1 MSNSPPRP
9 AADQPLPSTDL
20 PTELSRNG
28 ATKAAWIWGSVVVA
42 FLVLQLVIG
51 GAAFHLAG
59 GDPSVAV
66 MPDYHQRALNWDD
79 ELTRRSASDSLR
91 WRATLEYGQA
101 TDGES
106 RLVMIRVADSG
117 GTAITGGAAELL
129 FFHHTRAA
137 DVMTMPLV
145 ERDPGEYVAALP
157 IVKPGLWDCEFTL
170 ARGEDERFL
179 DRRTIDID
187 ATAKTVG
194 FDAVDVDASGPTLAE
209 SDK

>member
-1 MSNSPPRP
+1 MSNSPARP
-9 AADQPLPSTDL
+9 APFQPSSPA
-20 PTELSRNG
+20 ELSGNG
-28 ATKAAWIWGSVVVA
+28 ANKAAWIWGSVVVA

-51 GAAFHLAG
+51 GAAFRLAG

-79 ELTRRSASDSLR
+79 ELARRSRSDSLR
-91 WRATLEYGQA
+91 WRATVVYGRL
-101 TDGES
+101 TNGDS
-106 RLVMIRVADSG
+106 REVTIRVADSSG
-117 GTAITGGAAELL
+117 EAITGGGAELL

-145 ERDPGEYVAALP
+145 EREPGEYVAVLP
-157 IVKPGLWDCEFTL
+157 IVKPGLWDLEFTL

-179 DRRTIDID
+179 DRRTIDV
-187 ATAKTVG
+187 KTS
-194 FDAVDVDASGPTLAE
+194 DESPASAAE

>member
-9 AADQPLPSTDL
+9 AAYQPSSS
-20 PTELSRNG
+20 TELSRNG

-51 GAAFHLAG
+51 GAAFRLAG

-79 ELTRRSASDSLR
+79 EVARRSASDSLR
-91 WRATLEYGQA
+91 WRATVQYGQA

-106 RLVMIRVADSG
+106 RLVMIRVADSDDA
-117 GTAITGGAAELL
+117 AITGGAAELL

-145 ERDPGEYVAALP
+145 ERDPGEYVATLP
-157 IVKPGLWDCEFTL
+157 IVKPGLWDWEFTL
-170 ARGEDERFL
+170 ARGENERFL

-187 ATAKTVG
+187 AAV
-194 FDAVDVDASGPTLAE
+194 DAVEIKAADVDVVDASEPSLVE

>member
-9 AADQPLPSTDL
+9 AAYQPSP
-20 PTELSRNG
+20 PTELSGNG

-51 GAAFHLAG
+51 GAAFRLAG

-79 ELTRRSASDSLR
+79 ELARRSRSDSLR
-91 WRATLEYGQA
+91 WRATVHYGRPV
-101 TDGES
+101 DGAS
-106 RLVMIRVADSG
+106 RQVTIRVADADG
-117 GTAITGGAAELL
+117 LAITGGGAELL

-137 DVMTMPLV
+137 DVMTMPLA
-145 ERDPGEYVAALP
+145 ERDPGEYVATLP
-157 IVKPGLWDCEFTL
+157 IVKPGLWDLEFTL

-187 ATAKTVG
+187 AVEIEA
-194 FDAVDVDASGPTLAE
+194 ADVSSPSAAE